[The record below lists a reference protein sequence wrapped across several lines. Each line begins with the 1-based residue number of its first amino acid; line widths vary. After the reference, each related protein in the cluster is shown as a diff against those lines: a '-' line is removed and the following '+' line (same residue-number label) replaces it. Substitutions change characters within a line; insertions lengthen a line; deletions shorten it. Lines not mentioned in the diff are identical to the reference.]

1 MYFSKGA
8 PMPSTATTIQST
20 RLDMIPMTPEFLQAA
35 LDGNQ
40 AAAEATIGLTIPTD
54 WLEQPDPWMHIRLE
68 QLRADPGLQPW
79 LLRAIGLR
87 SERLMIGHI
96 GFHTRPGAAYLA
108 DLAPGGVEFGYTIF
122 ARFRRQGYA
131 REAAQALMGWA
142 AREQG
147 VTRFVVTISPQNL
160 PSLGLAQQLG
170 FQRIGSHIDEEDGP
184 EDIFELRVDAG

>member
-1 MYFSKGA
+1 
-8 PMPSTATTIQST
+8 MPSTATTIQSA
-20 RLDMIPMTPEFLQAA
+20 RLDMIPMTPEFLQAS
-35 LDGNQ
+35 LDGDL
-40 AAAEATIGLTIPTD
+40 AAAAAVIGLTIPTD
-54 WLEQPDPWMHIRLE
+54 WLEEPDLMRIRLD
-68 QLRADPGLQPW
+68 QLRADPSLQPW

-108 DLAPGGVEFGYTIF
+108 DLAPGGVEFGYTVF

-131 REAAQALMGWA
+131 REAAHALMGWA

-147 VTRFVVTISPQNL
+147 VPRFVVSISPQNL

-170 FQRIGSHIDEEDGP
+170 FQRIGSHVDEEDGP
-184 EDIFELRVDAG
+184 EDIFELRVAAG

>member
-1 MYFSKGA
+1 
-8 PMPSTATTIQST
+8 MPSTATTIQST
-20 RLDMIPMTPEFLQAA
+20 RLDMIPMTPEFMQAA
-35 LDGNQ
+35 FDGDL
-40 AAAEATIGLTIPTD
+40 ATAEATIGLTIPTD
-54 WLEQPDPWMHIRLE
+54 WLEEPDSWMRIRLE

-96 GFHTRPGAAYLA
+96 GFHTRPGADYLA
-108 DLAPGGVEFGYTIF
+108 DLSPGGVEFGYTIF
-122 ARFRRQGYA
+122 TRFRRQGYA

-147 VTRFVVTISPQNL
+147 VTRFVVSISPQNL

-184 EDIFELRVDAG
+184 EDIFELRAGAG